1 MPNITIN
8 FQEAAVATIQSGS
21 RGIVALILKDTVL
34 TNTAITMNSINDMP
48 STLSAYNQDQITK
61 TFLGNVNPPQQVIA
75 YIEPSTE
82 TDYSAGMTYFQT
94 VKWDYLAVPGIDST
108 DATTVGNWIINL
120 RNTMNIKVKAILPN
134 TALNN
139 EGIINLCTTS
149 FIVGTTTYATQDY
162 CARIAG
168 LIAGTPLTM
177 SCTYAVLPE
186 VTDIQPH
193 LTTTQFAAAVTA
205 GELVL
210 VNDGVKCK
218 IYEGVNSLTTTTVEK
233 GADYQ
238 KIKLVDIM
246 DKVYSDL
253 MMTIADNYVGKY
265 PDDYNYKCMLIL
277 AIQAYFTG
285 LESSQLLDTGSTI
298 GIDIAAQTAYL
309 NSINYVM
316 PTGTTVANMT
326 QQQIKEANTGNTVF
340 LAASVALLD
349 AMENFVFNIAI

>member
-1 MPNITIN
+1 
-8 FQEAAVATIQSGS
+8 
-21 RGIVALILKDTVL
+21 
-34 TNTAITMNSINDMP
+34 
-48 STLSAYNQDQITK
+48 
-61 TFLGNVNPPQQVIA
+61 
-75 YIEPSTE
+75 
-82 TDYSAGMTYFQT
+82 MTYFQT

-108 DATTVGNWIINL
+108 DATTVGNWIISL

-218 IYEGVNSLTTTTVEK
+218 IYEGVNSLTTISAAK

-246 DKVYSDL
+246 DKIYTDVN
-253 MMTIADNYVGKY
+253 MTIADNYVGKY
-265 PDDYNYKCMLIL
+265 PDDYNYKCMLIIAL
-277 AIQAYFTG
+277 QAYFTG
-285 LESSQLLDTGSTI
+285 LESAQLLDTGSTV
-298 GIDIAAQTAYL
+298 GIDVAAQTNYL
-309 NSINYVM
+309 QGI
-316 PTGTTVANMT
+316 GTNTSTMT
-326 QQQIKEANTGNTVF
+326 QQQIKEANTGNSVF
-340 LAASVALLD
+340 LAASVDLLD